1 MAVNPSKGM
10 LVWESILTFLTVTS
24 AGLGL
29 ANLIP
34 ARIVGFLVIIVQGL
48 NAGTLV
54 FKTGQWSP
62 ALPVTPVVQVAPV
75 VVPSETIHAATSP
88 EVQSGQ

>member
-1 MAVNPSKGM
+1 MMNPSRGM
-10 LVWESILTFLTVTS
+10 LVWEAILTFLTVTS

-29 ANLIP
+29 ASLLP
-34 ARIVGFLVIIVQGL
+34 AKSVGFLVIIVQGL

-62 ALPVTPVVQVAPV
+62 NAIPPVVQVTPV
-75 VVPSETIHAATSP
+75 VVPSETLHAATEP
-88 EVQSGQ
+88 K

>member
-1 MAVNPSKGM
+1 MSQLNPSKGM
-10 LVWESILTFLTVTS
+10 LIWEGVLTFLTTVS

-29 ANLIP
+29 ASLIP
-34 ARIVGFLVIIVQGL
+34 SRVVGFMVIIVQGL

-62 ALPVTPVVQVAPV
+62 ALPTPPVVQVAPV
-75 VVPSETIHAATSP
+75 VVPDSQLHKED
-88 EVQSGQ
+88 